1 MRRNN
6 IQRFIGK
13 SRLALQELNADQVIA
28 ILLSG
33 IIAGL
38 VVLISSVSFA
48 ALIFNG
54 ALAPFISS
62 GITILIFTAVVGG
75 SLFSLLSAARPVV
88 ALPDDDT
95 APILALMVTLIIAG
109 FPEGTPAEVMFV
121 TAFGAM
127 ACTALLTGIVLTALG
142 YFKLGSL
149 VRYLPY
155 SVMGGYFAG
164 AGWLLIQGALRVVSP
179 LPLASSQDFL
189 ALLSAD
195 TVVRWL
201 PALVAAGCIRWA
213 IRSWHQSLAMP
224 AIMLLLIVLFY
235 AVTALAGLS
244 PSELMTDGWLIGPFP
259 PSRPDLF
266 NPVLFQRSA
275 DLDWSLVVEHL
286 SSIGTIIMLSA
297 VSLMLTASGLSLLQ
311 RNNFDI
317 NRELMVA
324 GFTNT
329 VSGMSGGL
337 IALPSMSLTQLA
349 MTVGAPKSRLV
360 GLVVALFCALMLFFG
375 LSLIAWFPKIVL
387 AGLLI
392 FLGVSLLER
401 WLIEA
406 RKQLPRLEYLVVV
419 VIVLVVATVGFLSG
433 VMVGLLCAI
442 VLFVVN
448 YSRINVV
455 RYALTGKE
463 RGSNV
468 ERNSAEEKFL
478 REKGGQTLI
487 LKLQG
492 YLFFGTA
499 AALARRIEE
508 RLADKEQP
516 ALRYAALD
524 FAQVTEMDS
533 SAALSF
539 MKLAQE
545 ASQSNFFLLLTGLSP
560 KMHERLM
567 GSWIENESTTYL
579 QILPDLDRGIEWCEE
594 RILQELSLSEAHEGI
609 MQQLARYLPSPDDH
623 VILATYL
630 EHRRVEPGEQLAR
643 QGDASDEMF
652 LLQSCTASV
661 YLDTSSG
668 RKHRIRRAGAGTVFG
683 EVGFYLGTLR
693 TASVIVDTAGELF
706 VLSQTANARLEHEHP
721 HIAAA
726 LHKFMIRV
734 ITRRLQLTTTTLQA
748 VLT

>member
-1 MRRNN
+1 
-6 IQRFIGK
+6 
-13 SRLALQELNADQVIA
+13 LQELSADRIIS

-33 IIAGL
+33 IIAGI
-38 VVLISSVSFA
+38 VTLISSVSFA

-54 ALAPFISS
+54 VLTPFISS
-62 GITILIFTAVVGG
+62 GITILISTAVVAG
-75 SLFSLLSAARPVV
+75 SLFSLLSASRPVV

-95 APILALMVTLIIAG
+95 APILALMVTLIIASS
-109 FPEGTPAEVMFV
+109 PEGTPGEVLFI

-127 ACTALLTGIVLTALG
+127 ACTALLTGIMLTALG

-164 AGWLLIQGALRVVSP
+164 AGWLLIQGALRVVSD
-179 LPLASSQDFL
+179 LPLTSTHDFL
-189 ALLSAD
+189 ALFDTSTLS
-195 TVVRWL
+195 RWL
-201 PALVAAGCIRWA
+201 PAVLAAGGIRWA
-213 IRSWHQSLAMP
+213 ISNWHKSLAMP
-224 AIMLLLIVLFY
+224 AIMLLLIALFY
-235 AVTALAGLS
+235 SVMALVGLS
-244 PSELMTDGWLIGPFP
+244 PNELMADGWLVGPFP
-259 PSRPDLF
+259 ETETALF
-266 NPVLFQRSA
+266 NPVLFERSA
-275 DLDWSLVVEHL
+275 DLDWGLVVGHL

-297 VSLMLTASGLSLLQ
+297 VSLMLTASGLSVLL
-311 RNNFDI
+311 RNNIDI

-324 GFTNT
+324 GFANT
-329 VSGMSGGL
+329 VCGMGGGL

-375 LSLIAWFPKIVL
+375 MSLIAWFPKTVL

-392 FLGVSLLER
+392 FLGMSLLER

-406 RKQLPRLEYLVVV
+406 RKQLPRLEYMVVV
-419 VIVLVVATVGFLSG
+419 VIVLVVATVGFLEG

-442 VLFVVN
+442 ILFVIN

-463 RGSNV
+463 RSSNV

-478 REKGGQTLI
+478 RDNGGQTLI

-524 FAQVTEMDS
+524 FAQVTDMDS

-545 ASQSNFFLLLTGLSP
+545 ASQANFFLLLTGLTP
-560 KMHERLM
+560 TMHQRLM
-567 GSWIENESTTYL
+567 GSWFEDESTSYV
-579 QILPDLDRGIEWCEE
+579 QIMPDLDHGIEWCEE
-594 RILQELSLSEAHEGI
+594 RILKELSLGESHEGI
-609 MQQLARYLPSPDDH
+609 LQQLSRYLPTPDDRL
-623 VILATYL
+623 ILDRYL
-630 EHRRVEPGEQLAR
+630 EHRHVESGDQLAR
-643 QGDASDEMF
+643 QGDPSDEMF

-668 RKHRIRRAGAGTVFG
+668 KKHRIRRAGVGTVFG
-683 EVGFYLGTLR
+683 EVGFYLGTPR
-693 TASVIVDTAGELF
+693 TASVIIDTSGELF
-706 VLSQTANARLEHEHP
+706 VLSQAANARLEQEHP

>member
-1 MRRNN
+1 M
-6 IQRFIGK
+6 Q
-13 SRLALQELNADQVIA
+13 ALREMSAERAIS
-28 ILLSG
+28 ILLAG

-38 VVLISSVSFA
+38 VTLISSVSFA

-54 ALAPFISS
+54 ALTPFISS
-62 GITILIFTAVVGG
+62 GITILIATAVVAG

-95 APILALMVTLIIAG
+95 APVLALMATLIIAG
-109 FPEGTPAEVMFV
+109 FPEGTPGEVMFV
-121 TAFGAM
+121 TTFGAL
-127 ACTALLTGIVLTALG
+127 ACTALLTGIVLAALG
-142 YFKLGSL
+142 YFRLGSL

-164 AGWLLIQGALRVVSP
+164 AGWLLIQGSLRVASD
-179 LPLASSQDFL
+179 LPLLATRDYL
-189 ALLSAD
+189 ALFDGAILW
-195 TVVRWL
+195 RWV
-201 PALVAAGCIRWA
+201 PALLVAGCIRWA
-213 IRSWHQSLAMP
+213 IRNWHRSLAMP
-224 AIMLLLIVLFY
+224 AIMLLLIMLFY
-235 AVTALAGLS
+235 AVAAMAGLS
-244 PSELMTDGWLIGPFP
+244 PDALMADSWLVGPFP
-259 PSRPDLF
+259 ETRPELF

-275 DLDWSLVVEHL
+275 DLDWGLVVGRL

-297 VSLMLTASGLSLLQ
+297 VSLMLTASGLSVLQ
-311 RNNFDI
+311 RNNLDI

-324 GFTNT
+324 GFANT
-329 VSGMSGGL
+329 VSGATGGL
-337 IALPSMSLTQLA
+337 IALPSMSLTELA

-360 GLVVALFCALMLFFG
+360 GLVVALFCALMLFYG
-375 LSLIAWFPKIVL
+375 MSLIAWFPKAVL

-406 RKQLPRLEYLVVV
+406 RKQLPQLEYLVVV
-419 VIVLVVATVGFLSG
+419 VIVLVVATVGFLEG
-433 VMVGLLCAI
+433 VMVGLLGAI
-442 VLFVVN
+442 VLFVIN

-468 ERNSAEEKFL
+468 ERNSAEDKFL
-478 REKGGQTLI
+478 RDNGGQTLI

-508 RLADKEQP
+508 RMADKEQP
-516 ALRYAALD
+516 PLRYAVLD

-545 ASQSNFFLLLTGLSP
+545 ASQSSFFLLLTGLTP
-560 KMHERLM
+560 TMHTRLM
-567 GSWIENESTTYL
+567 GNWFEKESTSYV
-579 QILPDLDRGIEWCEE
+579 QIMPDLDHGIEWCEE
-594 RILQELSLSEAHEGI
+594 RILKTQSLGEAHEGI
-609 MQQLARYLPSPDDH
+609 MQQLSRYLPAPDDH
-623 VILATYL
+623 NILDRYL
-630 EHRRVEPGEQLAR
+630 EHRNVEPGDQLAA
-643 QGDASDEMF
+643 QGDPSDEMF

-661 YLDTSSG
+661 YLETSSG
-668 RKHRIRRAGAGTVFG
+668 TKHRIRRAGAGTVFG
-683 EVGFYLGTLR
+683 EVGFYLGTAR
-693 TASVIVDTAGELF
+693 TASVIIDTGGELF
-706 VLSQTANARLEHEHP
+706 VLSQAANTRLEQEHP
-721 HIAAA
+721 QIAAA

>member
-1 MRRNN
+1 MNAE
-6 IQRFIGK
+6 RFTAIV
-13 SRLALQELNADQVIA
+13 LAGL
-28 ILLSG
+28 
-33 IIAGL
+33 IAG
-38 VVLISSVSFA
+38 VVTLISSVSFA
-48 ALIFNG
+48 ALIFHG
-54 ALAPFISS
+54 PLSPYISS
-62 GITILIFTAVVGG
+62 GITILISTAVIAG
-75 SLFSLLSAARPVV
+75 SLFSLLSSARPVV

-95 APILALMVTLIIAG
+95 APVLALMVTLIIAG
-109 FPEGTPAEVMFV
+109 FPEGTPGEVMFV
-121 TAFGAM
+121 TTFGAL

-142 YFKLGSL
+142 YFRLGSL

-164 AGWLLIQGALRVVSP
+164 AGLLLIQGALRVVSD
-179 LPLASSQDFL
+179 LPLASAGDFL
-189 ALLSAD
+189 ALVTTD
-195 TVVRWL
+195 TLWRWL
-201 PALVAAGCIRWA
+201 PALLAAGFIRWA
-213 IRSWHQSLAMP
+213 IRNWHRSLAMP
-224 AIMLLLIVLFY
+224 ASIFLLIIVFY
-235 AVTALAGLS
+235 AVAALTGHN
-244 PSELMTDGWLIGPFP
+244 PDKLMADDWLVGPFP
-259 PSRPDLF
+259 DSVPDMI
-266 NPVLFQRSA
+266 NPVLFQRSG
-275 DLDWSLVVEHL
+275 DLDWSLVVAHL

-297 VSLMLTASGLSLLQ
+297 VSLMLTASGLSVLQ

-317 NRELMVA
+317 NRELMVS
-324 GFTNT
+324 GFANT
-329 VSGMSGGL
+329 VSGLSGGL
-337 IALPSMSLTQLA
+337 IALPSMSLTELA

-360 GLVVALFCALMLFFG
+360 GLVVAGFCALMLFFG
-375 LSLIAWFPKIVL
+375 MSLIAWFPKAVL

-401 WLIEA
+401 WLVDA
-406 RKQLPRLEYLVVV
+406 RKQLPQLEYLVVV
-419 VIVLVVATVGFLSG
+419 IIVLVVAAAGFLEG

-442 VLFVVN
+442 VLFVIN

-455 RYALTGKE
+455 RYALTGRE

-478 REKGGQTLI
+478 RENGAQTLI

-508 RLADKEQP
+508 RLADDEQP
-516 ALRYAALD
+516 TLRYAVLD
-524 FAQVTEMDS
+524 FAQVNEMDS

-545 ASQSNFFLLLTGLSP
+545 ASQADFFLLLTGLTP
-560 KMHERLM
+560 KMQKRLM
-567 GSWIENESTTYL
+567 GSWFEKESTSYI
-579 QILPDLDRGIEWCEE
+579 QIMPDLDHGIEWCEE
-594 RILQELSLSEAHEGI
+594 RILKEQSLAEAHEGI
-609 MQQLARYLPSPDDH
+609 MQQLSRYLPGPDDYK
-623 VILATYL
+623 ILDQYL
-630 EHRRVEPGEQLAR
+630 EHRYVETGDELAR
-643 QGDASDEMF
+643 QGDPSDEMF

-668 RKHRIRRAGAGTVFG
+668 KKHRIRRAGAGTVFG
-683 EVGFYLGTLR
+683 EVGFYLGSPR
-693 TASVIVDTAGELF
+693 TASVIIDTGGELF
-706 VLSQTANARLEHEHP
+706 VLCQAANVRLEQEHP

>member
-1 MRRNN
+1 MQSLRD
-6 IQRFIGK
+6 
-13 SRLALQELNADQVIA
+13 LNADSIIS

-33 IIAGL
+33 IIAGM

-48 ALIFNG
+48 ALIFSG
-54 ALAPFISS
+54 ELAPFISS
-62 GITILIFTAVVGG
+62 GITILVSTAVVAG

-95 APILALMVTLIIAG
+95 APILALMVGMVVAG
-109 FPEGTPAEVMFV
+109 FPAGTPPMVLFV

-127 ACTALLTGIVLTALG
+127 ACTALLTGIVLLALG

-164 AGWLLIQGALRVVSP
+164 AGWLLIQGALRVVSD
-179 LPLASSQDFL
+179 LPLASAQDFL
-189 ALLSAD
+189 SLLDINVLA
-195 TVVRWL
+195 RWL
-201 PALVAAGCIRWA
+201 PALLAAGCIRWA
-213 IRSWHQSLAMP
+213 IHSWHQSLAMP
-224 AIMLLLIVLFY
+224 AMMLLLIAVFY
-235 AVTALAGLS
+235 LVAVLAGLG
-244 PSELMTDGWLIGPFP
+244 PSELMANGWLVGPFP
-259 PSRPDLF
+259 ESRPDLF

-275 DLDWSLVVEHL
+275 DLDWTLVVEHL

-297 VSLMLTASGLSLLQ
+297 VSLMLTASGLALVQ

-324 GFTNT
+324 GFANT

-349 MTVGAPKSRLV
+349 MTVGAPRSRLV
-360 GLVVALFCALMLFFG
+360 GLVVALFCALLLYFG
-375 LSLIAWFPKIVL
+375 MSLIAWFPKAIL

-406 RKQLPRLEYLVVV
+406 RSQLPRLEYLVVV
-419 VIVLVVATVGFLSG
+419 VILLVVATVGFLPG

-442 VLFVVN
+442 LLFVVN

-468 ERNSAEEKFL
+468 ERNSTEEKFL
-478 REKGGQTLI
+478 RDNGGQTLI

-508 RLADKEQP
+508 RLADKELP
-516 ALRYAALD
+516 ALRYAVLD
-524 FAQVTEMDS
+524 FAQVTDMDS

-545 ASQSNFFLLLTGLSP
+545 ASQANFFLLLTGVTP
-560 KMHERLM
+560 TMHERLM
-567 GSWIENESTTYL
+567 SGWIENESTSYL
-579 QILPDLDRGIEWCEE
+579 HIMPDLDHGIEWCEE
-594 RILQELSLSEAHEGI
+594 RILRDLSLSDAHEGI
-609 MQQLARYLPSPDDH
+609 MQQLARYLPTPDDH
-623 VILATYL
+623 RILDHYL
-630 EHRRVEPGEQLAR
+630 EKRHVQPGDHLAR
-643 QGDASDEMF
+643 QGDPSDEMF

-661 YLDTSSG
+661 YLDTGSG
-668 RKHRIRRAGAGTVFG
+668 TQHRIRRAGAGTVFG
-683 EVGFYLGTLR
+683 EVGFYLGTPR
-693 TASVIVDTAGELF
+693 TASVIVDTGGELF
-706 VLSQTANARLEHEHP
+706 VLSQAANARLEHEHP

-734 ITRRLQLTTTTLQA
+734 ITRRLQLTTSTLQA

>member
-1 MRRNN
+1 LRRSN
-6 IQRFIGK
+6 IQSFFEK
-13 SRLALQELNADQVIA
+13 SRHALQELSADRIIS

-33 IIAGL
+33 IIAG
-38 VVLISSVSFA
+38 VVTLISSVSFA

-54 ALAPFISS
+54 ALTPFISS
-62 GITILIFTAVVGG
+62 GITILISTAVVAG

-95 APILALMVTLIIAG
+95 APILALMVTLIIASS
-109 FPEGTPAEVMFV
+109 PEGTPAEVLFV
-121 TAFGAM
+121 SAFGAM
-127 ACTALLTGIVLTALG
+127 ACAALLTGIVLTALG

-164 AGWLLIQGALRVVSP
+164 AGWLLIQGALRVVSD
-179 LPLASSQDFL
+179 LPLTSAQDFL
-189 ALLSAD
+189 ALLD
-195 TVVRWL
+195 TNALSRWL
-201 PALVAAGCIRWA
+201 PAVLAAGGIRWA
-213 IRSWHQSLAMP
+213 ISNWHKSLAMP
-224 AIMLLLIVLFY
+224 AIMLLLIALFY
-235 AVTALAGLS
+235 TVMALVGMN
-244 PSELMTDGWLIGPFP
+244 PNELMADGWLVGPFP
-259 PSRPDLF
+259 ETETTLF

-275 DLDWSLVVEHL
+275 DLDWGLVVGHL

-297 VSLMLTASGLSLLQ
+297 VSLMLTASGLSVLQ

-324 GFTNT
+324 GFANT
-329 VSGMSGGL
+329 VSGMGGGL

-375 LSLIAWFPKIVL
+375 MSLIAWFPKTVL

-392 FLGVSLLER
+392 FLGISLLER

-406 RKQLPRLEYLVVV
+406 RKQLPRLEYMVVV
-419 VIVLVVATVGFLSG
+419 VILLVVATVGFLEG

-442 VLFVVN
+442 VLFVIN

-478 REKGGQTLI
+478 RDNGGQTLI

-508 RLADKEQP
+508 RLADKDQP

-524 FAQVTEMDS
+524 FAQVTDMDS

-545 ASQSNFFLLLTGLSP
+545 ASQANFFLLLTGLTP
-560 KMHERLM
+560 IMHQRLM
-567 GSWIENESTTYL
+567 GSWFEDENTSYI
-579 QILPDLDRGIEWCEE
+579 QIMPDLDHGIEWCEE
-594 RILQELSLSEAHEGI
+594 RILKEQSLSESHEGI
-609 MQQLARYLPSPDDH
+609 MQQLARYLPTPDDH
-623 VILATYL
+623 LILDNYL
-630 EHRRVEPGEQLAR
+630 EHRHVEPGDQLAG
-643 QGDASDEMF
+643 QGDPSDEMF

-661 YLDTSSG
+661 FLATSSG

-683 EVGFYLGTLR
+683 EVGFYLGTPR
-693 TASVIVDTAGELF
+693 TASVIIDTGGELY
-706 VLSQTANARLEHEHP
+706 VLSQAANVRLEQEHP

>member
-1 MRRNN
+1 MT
-6 IQRFIGK
+6 
-13 SRLALQELNADQVIA
+13 ADRITS
-28 ILLSG
+28 ILLAG
-33 IIAGL
+33 IIAGI
-38 VVLISSVSFA
+38 VTLISSVSFA
-48 ALIFNG
+48 ALIFHG
-54 ALAPFISS
+54 ALTPYISS
-62 GITILIFTAVVGG
+62 GITILISTAVVAG
-75 SLFSLLSAARPVV
+75 SLFSLLSSARPVV

-95 APILALMVTLIIAG
+95 APVLALMATLIVAS
-109 FPEGTPAEVMFV
+109 FPEGTPGEVLFV
-121 TAFGAM
+121 TTFGAL
-127 ACTALLTGIVLTALG
+127 ACAALLTGIVMFALG
-142 YFKLGSL
+142 YFRLGSL

-164 AGWLLIQGALRVVSP
+164 AGWLLIMGALRVVSD
-179 LPLASSQDFL
+179 LPLASAQDYL
-189 ALLSAD
+189 ALLSPD
-195 TVVRWL
+195 VMLRWL
-201 PALVAAGCIRWA
+201 PAFLAAGFIRWA
-213 IRSWHQSLAMP
+213 IHNWHKSLAMP
-224 AIMLLLIVLFY
+224 ASMLLLIILFY
-235 AVTALAGLS
+235 SVAALAGLN
-244 PSELMTDGWLIGPFP
+244 PGDLMAGGWLVGPFP
-259 PSRPDLF
+259 ATQPKLF
-266 NPVLFQRSA
+266 NPVLLQRSA
-275 DLDWSLVVEHL
+275 DLDWAMVIGHL

-297 VSLMLTASGLSLLQ
+297 VSLMLTASGLSVMQ

-324 GFTNT
+324 GFANT
-329 VSGMSGGL
+329 VSGIGGGL
-337 IALPSMSLTQLA
+337 IALPSMSLTELA
-349 MTVGAPKSRLV
+349 TTVGAPKSRLV

-375 LSLIAWFPKIVL
+375 MSLIAWFPKPVL

-419 VIVLVVATVGFLSG
+419 FIVLVVAVVGFLQG
-433 VMVGLLCAI
+433 VMAGLLAAI
-442 VLFVVN
+442 VLFVIN

-455 RYALTGKE
+455 RYALTGRE

-468 ERNSAEEKFL
+468 ERNSAEDKFL
-478 REKGGQTLI
+478 RDNGDQTLI

-499 AALARRIEE
+499 ATLVTTIEE
-508 RLADKEQP
+508 RLADKEIAP
-516 ALRYAALD
+516 LRYAVLD

-545 ASQSNFFLLLTGLSP
+545 ASQSSFFLLLTGLTP
-560 KMHERLM
+560 TMHTRLM
-567 GSWIENESTTYL
+567 GSWFEKESTSYL
-579 QILPDLDRGIEWCEE
+579 QIMPDLDRGIEWCEE
-594 RILQELSLSEAHEGI
+594 RILKEQSLSEAHEGI
-609 MQQLARYLPSPDDH
+609 MQQLSRFLPSPDDH
-623 VILATYL
+623 KILGQYL
-630 EHRRVEPGEQLAR
+630 ELRQVEPGDHLAR
-643 QGDASDEMF
+643 QGDPSDEMF

-668 RKHRIRRAGAGTVFG
+668 KKHRIRRAGTGTVFG
-683 EVGFYLGTLR
+683 EVGFYLGTPR
-693 TASVIVDTAGELF
+693 TASVVIDTGGELF
-706 VLSQTANARLEHEHP
+706 VLSQEANSRLEQEHP